1 MDWSG
6 LPDEI
11 WSAIGILFDNRID
24 VLRFRS
30 VCRSWRS
37 LIPPFNYS
45 SPPLRLRFP
54 LPFSSKADAF
64 VSENTVYRIDPPHED
79 QDSSSSSFGKGWL
92 VKVEEFEPGKMR
104 LLDLLSSHRIRDF
117 TCTCPKVFSSLEF
130 RMAELSKA
138 YALRYV
144 CGFSSISGINK
155 VILSPNSG
163 SGSKGLED
171 SAIFVIYDQGKLGF
185 AKNGA
190 EDFTLIDNRILDYND
205 IIVYKGQPYV
215 VDRWGTV
222 FWIDSSLNVIQFSP
236 QMFGFGSRK
245 HLVES
250 CGELYVVDRYLDRNE
265 NMHDH
270 DENNNYDRN
279 FNAFLRHPRRRRR
292 YDYCQ
297 AKTLDFKVHK
307 LDEEWGRWVEVKSLG
322 DQAFVLGSDCCFSVS
337 AREFA
342 GFKGNCIYFTEQ
354 LDLDF
359 ALRGLGN
366 LDGCVFDLEDHTIK
380 KLACCPGSYPTFWLP
395 QNHFHMEQCKYDI
408 IKCLIHYT
416 IMFCLIFLDFYL
428 LAVFMSAIFV
438 YSSKF

>member
-1 MDWSG
+1 MDERVDWSV

-11 WSAIGILFDNRID
+11 WSAIGKRFDNRID

-37 LIPPFNYS
+37 FIPPFNDS

-54 LPFSSKADAF
+54 LPFLSKADAF
-64 VSENTVYRIDPPHED
+64 VSQNTVYRIDPPHED
-79 QDSSSSSFGKGWL
+79 QDPSFSSSGKGWL
-92 VKVEEFEPGKMR
+92 VKVEEFGPGKVR
-104 LLDLLSSHRIRDF
+104 LLDLISSHRIRDF
-117 TCTCPKVFSSLEF
+117 TSTCPKVFSSLEF

-138 YALRYV
+138 YSLRYV
-144 CGFSSISGINK
+144 CGSSSISGINK
-155 VILSPNSG
+155 VILAPNCI
-163 SGSKGLED
+163 GLED

-205 IIVYKGQPYV
+205 IIVYMGQPYV

-222 FWIDSSLNVIQFSP
+222 SWIDSSLRVIQFSP
-236 QMFGFGSRK
+236 PLFGFGSRK
-245 HLVES
+245 HLVVS

-265 NMHDH
+265 NMHDG
-270 DENNNYDRN
+270 DENNNSDRN
-279 FNAFLRHPRRRRR
+279 FNAFLRHPLRRRR

-297 AKTLDFKVHK
+297 AKTVDFKVHK
-307 LDEEWGRWVEVKSLG
+307 LDEEWGRWVEVKTLG
-322 DQAFVLGSDCCFSVS
+322 DQAIVLGSDCCFSVS

-366 LDGCVFDLEDHTIK
+366 LDGCVFDLEDRTIE
-380 KLACCPGSYPTFWLP
+380 KLAYCPGSFPMFSLP
-395 QNHFHMEQCKYDI
+395 QNHVHVEQSKNAC
-408 IKCLIHYT
+408 
-416 IMFCLIFLDFYL
+416 
-428 LAVFMSAIFV
+428 AVACELGKNS
-438 YSSKF
+438 